1 MTPQVTTGIV
11 QMATPTIKNELFQFD
26 QATAGQ
32 LARGA
37 DDQRGLLDAAS
48 PLAIPAIPTTEAPYD
63 GEVCF
68 GVFVTDIA
76 LDG

>member
-11 QMATPTIKNELFQFD
+11 QMAVPEIKNELIQFD
-26 QATAGQ
+26 QLTAGE
-32 LARGA
+32 LAAGA

-48 PLAIPAIPTTEAPYD
+48 PLAIPDIPTTEVPYD
-63 GEVCF
+63 GEVAF